1 MTKWIKS
8 STIMILSR
16 IALRMETR
24 FFFEIDTIDLWLQI
38 NIGINLGKK
47 KILQGKVQFK
57 ISKNT
62 TIASLKKKL

>member
-1 MTKWIKS
+1 MDKKFNNNDTIKNC
-8 STIMILSR
+8 LKNGDQV
-16 IALRMETR
+16 
-24 FFFEIDTIDLWLQI
+24 FFEIDTIDLWLQI